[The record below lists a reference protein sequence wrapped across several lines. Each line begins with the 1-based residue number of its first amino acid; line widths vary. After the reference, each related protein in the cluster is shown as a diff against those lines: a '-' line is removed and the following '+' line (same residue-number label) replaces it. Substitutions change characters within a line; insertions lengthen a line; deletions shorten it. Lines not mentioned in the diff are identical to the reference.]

1 MAMIEYQSNA
11 DLEQQEQQAAKEAQ
25 ERQQRP
31 EILNLS
37 HYVMDCWQAAKEAK
51 ERKVEPKMVDALR
64 VRAGEYS
71 PTKLQQI
78 KSYGGSEVFMMLT
91 DEKCNAVV
99 AWMND
104 ILFPPGDKP
113 WGVKPTP
120 VPDLEPGQ
128 MQEVKVAV
136 MLEAQQTMKQQLVME
151 IQAGNIQDEQ
161 QAKEWM
167 LQNMQAR
174 AEELA
179 KQIRDEMEAAAKE
192 ARDRIERKLDDVLV
206 EAGWQDAVM
215 DTIDDICTFPSGII
229 KGPVIRKKKVIRWKD
244 QQQEQVMPGEEQY
257 QEQDESPVEVRRELM
272 IDFNR
277 VSPFDIYPLA
287 NAQCPEDGLLERH
300 RLTRKYL
307 TSLIG
312 VEGYDDDAI
321 RMVLTDYGQAG
332 QSSWLSVANDLTR
345 QELENRPNEW
355 RSPDT
360 RIDALQFW
368 GSVQGL
374 MLLEYGMSP
383 EQIEDPFADYSV
395 EIWLVGR
402 YVIKA
407 EINGDP
413 LGKVPYHFASFRKRN
428 GSLWGSGVPEI
439 ISDCQDACNAAARS
453 LINNMAISSGPQVM
467 YDISQLPAGESLTDM
482 YPMKIWQINGEAAM
496 GSSSARAPIQFF
508 MPPSVARELMEVY
521 KFFSE
526 EADNKTGVPKYSYGG
541 EAKGGALGTATGFT
555 MMMNNA
561 ARGIKQVVRNVDK
574 GIIAPSIIKTH
585 EFQLLYFKDPE
596 YFTGDIK
603 LIAKGSSALVAKE
616 QAQIRRNELLNVVL
630 SRPAA
635 LEVVQLTGL
644 AQMLREIFKG
654 ADFKSDDIVP
664 TKEQLEMRM
673 QNNMMAQQQQ
683 QIEAQTG
690 QETDPAGNKQSGK
703 DFQIV

>member
-1 MAMIEYQSNA
+1 MAMIEYQSNSE
-11 DLEQQEQQAAKEAQ
+11 LEQQEAMAAKEAQ
-25 ERQQRP
+25 ERQNRP
-31 EILNLS
+31 EILSLS
-37 HYVMDCWQAAKEAK
+37 HYVMDCWQSAKEAK
-51 ERKVEPKMVDALR
+51 ERKVERKMIDALR
-64 VRAGEYS
+64 ARAGEYS

-78 KSYGGSEVFMMLT
+78 KQYGGSEVYMMLT
-91 DEKCNAVV
+91 DEKCNAVA

-128 MQEVKVAV
+128 MEEVRLEV
-136 MLEAQQTMKQQLVME
+136 MQEAQAVMKQQLVME
-151 IQAGNIQDEQ
+151 IQAGNIQNENK
-161 QAKEWM
+161 AKEWM
-167 LQNMQAR
+167 LQQMQAR

-179 KQIRDEMEAAAKE
+179 GQIRDEMEEVAKE

-206 EAGWQDAVM
+206 ESNWQDAVM
-215 DTIDDICTFPSGII
+215 DAIDDIVTFPSGVV
-229 KGPVIRKKKVIRWKD
+229 KGPVIRKKKVMRWKD
-244 QQQEQVMPGEEQY
+244 QQQEQVMPGQEQF
-257 QEQDESPVEVRRELM
+257 QEQDQSPVEVKTEAM

-277 VSPFDIYPLA
+277 VSPLDIYPLPS
-287 NAQCPEDGLLERH
+287 AQTPEDGIIERH

-321 RMVLTDYGQAG
+321 RMVLTEYGQAG

-355 RSPDT
+355 RSPDA

-374 MLLEYGMSP
+374 MLLEYGMTP

-395 EIWLVGR
+395 EIWLISR

-428 GSLWGSGVPEI
+428 GSLWGSGVPEV
-439 ISDCQDACNAAARS
+439 ISDCQDAVNAAARS

-482 YPMKIWQINGEAAM
+482 YPMKIWQVNGQAAM
-496 GSSSARAPIQFF
+496 GNGTRAPIQFF
-508 MPPSVARELMEVY
+508 MPPSVAKELMEVY

-526 EADNKTGVPKYSYGG
+526 EADNKTGVPKYAYGG

-585 EFQLLYFKDPE
+585 EFQLLYFKDPD

-603 LIAKGSSALVAKE
+603 LIAKGSSALVQKE
-616 QAQIRRNELLNVVL
+616 QAQVRRNELLNVVL

-673 QNNMMAQQQQ
+673 QQAVIQQQQ
-683 QIEAQTG
+683 QIEVETG

-703 DFQIV
+703 DFQVV

>member
-1 MAMIEYQSNA
+1 MAMIEYQSNSE
-11 DLEQQEQQAAKEAQ
+11 LEQQEAMAAKEAQ
-25 ERQQRP
+25 DRQNRP
-31 EILNLS
+31 EILSLS
-37 HYVMDCWQAAKEAK
+37 HYVMDCWQSAKEAK
-51 ERKVEPKMVDALR
+51 ERKVERKMIDALR
-64 VRAGEYS
+64 ARAGEYS
-71 PTKLQQI
+71 PTKSQQI
-78 KSYGGSEVFMMLT
+78 KQYGGSEVFMMLT
-91 DEKCNAVV
+91 DEKCNAVA

-136 MLEAQQTMKQQLVME
+136 MMEAQQTMKQQLVME
-151 IQAGNIQDEQ
+151 IQAGNIQNEN

-167 LQNMQAR
+167 LQQMQAR

-179 KQIRDEMEAAAKE
+179 GQIRDEMEEAAKE

-206 EAGWQDAVM
+206 ESNWQEAVM
-215 DTIDDICTFPSGII
+215 DAIDDIVTFPSGVV
-229 KGPVIRKKKVIRWKD
+229 KGPVIRKKKVMRWKD
-244 QQQEQVMPGEEQY
+244 QRQEQVMPG
-257 QEQDESPVEVRRELM
+257 QEQFQEQEQSPVEVRTEAM

-277 VSPFDIYPLA
+277 VSPLDIYPLPS
-287 NAQCPEDGLLERH
+287 AQTPEDGIIERH

-321 RMVLTDYGQAG
+321 RMVLTEYGQAG

-355 RSPDT
+355 RSPDA

-374 MLLEYGMSP
+374 MLLEYGMTP

-395 EIWLVGR
+395 EIWLIGR

-428 GSLWGSGVPEI
+428 GSLWGSGVPEV
-439 ISDCQDACNAAARS
+439 ISDCQDAVNAAARS
-453 LINNMAISSGPQVM
+453 MINNMAISSGPQVM

-482 YPMKIWQINGEAAM
+482 YPMKIWQINGQAAI
-496 GSSSARAPIQFF
+496 GNGTRAPIQFF
-508 MPPSVARELMEVY
+508 MPPSVAGPLMEVY

-585 EFQLLYFKDPE
+585 EFQLLYFKDPD

-603 LIAKGSSALVAKE
+603 LIAKGSSALVQKE
-616 QAQIRRNELLNVVL
+616 QAQVRRNELLNVVL

-673 QNNMMAQQQQ
+673 QQDAMAQQ
-683 QIEAQTG
+683 QIEAETG
-690 QETDPAGNKQSGK
+690 QETDGAGNKPSGK
-703 DFQIV
+703 DFQTV

>member
-1 MAMIEYQSNA
+1 MAMIEYQSNSE
-11 DLEQQEQQAAKEAQ
+11 LEQQEAMAAKEAQ
-25 ERQQRP
+25 ERQNRP
-31 EILNLS
+31 EILSLS
-37 HYVMDCWQAAKEAK
+37 HYVMDCWQSAKEAK
-51 ERKVEPKMVDALR
+51 ERKVEKKMIDALR
-64 VRAGEYS
+64 ARAGEYS
-71 PTKLQQI
+71 PTKSQQI
-78 KSYGGSEVFMMLT
+78 KQYGGSEVFMMLT
-91 DEKCNAVV
+91 DEKCTAVA

-136 MLEAQQTMKQQLVME
+136 MMEAQQTMKQQLVME
-151 IQAGNIQDEQ
+151 IQAGNIQNEN

-167 LQNMQAR
+167 LQQMQAR

-179 KQIRDEMEAAAKE
+179 GQIRDEMEEVAKE

-206 EAGWQDAVM
+206 ESNWQDAVM
-215 DTIDDICTFPSGII
+215 DAIDDIVTFPSGVV
-229 KGPVIRKKKVIRWKD
+229 KGPVIRKKKVMRWKD
-244 QQQEQVMPGEEQY
+244 QRQEQVMPGQEQF
-257 QEQDESPVEVRRELM
+257 QEQDQSPVEVRTEAI

-277 VSPFDIYPLA
+277 VSPLDIYPLPS
-287 NAQCPEDGLLERH
+287 AQTPEDGIIERH

-321 RMVLTDYGQAG
+321 RMVLTEYGQAG

-355 RSPDT
+355 RSPDA

-374 MLLEYGMSP
+374 MLLEYGMTP

-395 EIWLVGR
+395 EIWLIGR

-428 GSLWGSGVPEI
+428 GSLWGSGVPEV
-439 ISDCQDACNAAARS
+439 ISDCQDAVNAAARS
-453 LINNMAISSGPQVM
+453 MINNMAISSGPQVM

-482 YPMKIWQINGEAAM
+482 YPMKIWQINGQAAI
-496 GSSSARAPIQFF
+496 GNGTRAPIQFF
-508 MPPSVARELMEVY
+508 MPPSVAGPLMEVY

-585 EFQLLYFKDPE
+585 EFQLLYFKDPD
-596 YFTGDIK
+596 YYTGDIK
-603 LIAKGSSALVAKE
+603 LIAKGSSALVQKE

-673 QNNMMAQQQQ
+673 QQAVIQQQ
-683 QIEAQTG
+683 QIEAETG
-690 QETDPAGNKQSGK
+690 KETDGAGNKQSGK

>member
-1 MAMIEYQSNA
+1 MIEYQSNA
-11 DLEQQEQQAAKEAQ
+11 ELEQQEAQAAKEAQ

-31 EILNLS
+31 EIMNLA
-37 HYVMDCWQAAKEAK
+37 HYVMDCWQAAKETK
-51 ERKVEPKMVDALR
+51 ERKIEGEMIDALR
-64 VRAGEYS
+64 ARAGEYS
-71 PTKLQQI
+71 PAKLRQI
-78 KSYGGSEVFMMLT
+78 QSYGGSEVYMLLT
-91 DEKCNAVV
+91 DEKCNAVS

-128 MQEVKVAV
+128 MQEIKVAV
-136 MLEAQQTMKQQLVME
+136 MMEAQQGMKQQMMME
-151 IQAGNIQDEQ
+151 IQAGNIQDEN

-179 KQIRDEMEAAAKE
+179 GQIRDEMESAAKE

-206 EAGWQDAVM
+206 DANWQDAVM
-215 DTIDDICTFPSGII
+215 DSIDDIVTFPAGII
-229 KGPVIRKKKVIRWKD
+229 KGPVVRKKKVMKWKD
-244 QQQEQVMPGEEQY
+244 QQQQPVMPGQEQF
-257 QEQDESPVEVRRELM
+257 QEQDQSPVEVRSELQL
-272 IDFNR
+272 DFNR
-277 VSPFDIYPLA
+277 VSPLDIYPLA
-287 NAQCPEDGLLERH
+287 NAQSPEDGIIERH

-312 VEGYDDDAI
+312 VDGYDDDAI
-321 RMVLTDYGQAG
+321 RMVLQEYGQAG
-332 QSSWLSVANDLTR
+332 QNSWLNVSNDITR

-355 RSPDT
+355 RSPDS

-374 MLLEYGMSP
+374 MLLEYGMTP
-383 EQIEDPFADYSV
+383 EQIDDPFSDYSV
-395 EIWLVGR
+395 EIWLIGR

-413 LGKVPYHFASFRKRN
+413 LGKVPYHFASFRSRN
-428 GSLWGSGVPEI
+428 GSIWGSGVPEI
-439 ISDCQDACNAAARS
+439 IADCQDACNASARS
-453 LINNMAISSGPQVM
+453 MINNMAISSGPQVM
-467 YDISQLPAGESLTDM
+467 YDISQLPAGEDLSDM
-482 YPMKIWQINGEAAM
+482 YPMKLWQYNSQQAM
-496 GSSSARAPIQFF
+496 GATNTRAPIQFF

-574 GIIAPSIIKTH
+574 GMIAPSIIKTH
-585 EFQLLYFKDPE
+585 EFQLLYFKDPD

-603 LIAKGSSALVAKE
+603 LIAKGSSALVQKE
-616 QAQIRRNELLNVVL
+616 QAQVRRNELLNVVL
-630 SRPAA
+630 SHQSA
-635 LEVVQLTGL
+635 LEVVQLPGL
-644 AQMLREIFKG
+644 AQMLKEIFKG

-664 TKEQLEMRM
+664 TKESLEMRM
-673 QNNMMAQQQQ
+673 QQNMLAQQQ
-683 QIEAQTG
+683 EAETG

-703 DFQIV
+703 DVQIV

>member
-1 MAMIEYQSNA
+1 MMAMIEYQSNA
-11 DLEQQEQQAAKEAQ
+11 ELEQQEAMAAKEAQ
-25 ERQQRP
+25 ERQNRP
-31 EILNLS
+31 EILSLS
-37 HYVMDCWQAAKEAK
+37 KYVMDCWQSAKEAK
-51 ERKVEPKMVDALR
+51 ERKVEKKMIDALR
-64 VRAGEYS
+64 ARAGEYS
-71 PTKLQQI
+71 PAKLQQI
-78 KSYGGSEVFMMLT
+78 KKYGGSEVYMMLT
-91 DEKCNAVV
+91 DEKCNAVA

-128 MQEVKVAV
+128 MEEVKLEV
-136 MLEAQQTMKQQLVME
+136 MQEAQAVMKQQLVME

-161 QAKEWM
+161 QAREWM
-167 LQNMQAR
+167 LSQMQTR

-179 KQIRDEMEAAAKE
+179 KQIRDEMEEAAKE
-192 ARDRIERKLDDVLV
+192 ARDRIERKLDDVLI
-206 EAGWQDAVM
+206 EANWQDAVSEA
-215 DTIDDICTFPSGII
+215 IDDIVTFPAGVV
-229 KGPVIRKKKVIRWKD
+229 KGPVVRKKKVMRWKD
-244 QQQEQVMPGEEQY
+244 QQQQPVMPGQEQF
-257 QEQDESPVEVRRELM
+257 QEQDQSPVEVRTEAM

-277 VSPFDIYPLA
+277 VSPLDIYPLPS
-287 NAQCPEDGLLERH
+287 AQTPEDGIIERH

-312 VEGYDDDAI
+312 VDGYDSDAI
-321 RMVLTDYGQAG
+321 RMVLQEYGQSG
-332 QSSWLSVANDLTR
+332 QNSWLNVANDLTR

-355 RSPDT
+355 RSPDA

-374 MLLEYGMSP
+374 MLLEYGMTP
-383 EQIEDPFADYSV
+383 EQIEDPFSDYSV
-395 EIWLVGR
+395 EIWLIGR

-413 LGKVPYHFASFRKRN
+413 LGKVPYHFAPFRKRN
-428 GSLWGSGVPEI
+428 GSLWGSGVPEVI
-439 ISDCQDACNAAARS
+439 ADCQDAVNAAARS
-453 LINNMAISSGPQVM
+453 MINNMAISSGPQVM
-467 YDISQLPAGESLTDM
+467 YDVSQLPAGESLTDM
-482 YPMKIWQINGEAAM
+482 YPMKIWQVNGQAAM
-496 GSSSARAPIQFF
+496 GNGTRAPIQFF
-508 MPPSVARELMEVY
+508 MPPSVAKELMEVY

-526 EADNKTGVPKYSYGG
+526 EADNKTGVPKYAYGG

-585 EFQLLYFKDPE
+585 EFQLLYFKDPD
-596 YFTGDIK
+596 YYTGDIK
-603 LIAKGSSALVAKE
+603 LIAKGSSALVQKE
-616 QAQIRRNELLNVVL
+616 QAQIRRNELLDVVL

-673 QNNMMAQQQQ
+673 QQAVIQQE
-683 QIEAQTG
+683 QIEAETG
-690 QETDPAGNKQSGK
+690 QETDGAGNKQSGK
-703 DFQIV
+703 DYQIV

>member
-11 DLEQQEQQAAKEAQ
+11 ELEQQEAMAAKEAQ
-25 ERQQRP
+25 ERQNRP
-31 EILNLS
+31 EILSLS
-37 HYVMDCWQAAKEAK
+37 HYVMDCWQSAKEAK
-51 ERKVEPKMVDALR
+51 ERKVERKMIDALR
-64 VRAGEYS
+64 ARAGEYS
-71 PTKLQQI
+71 PSKLQQI
-78 KSYGGSEVFMMLT
+78 RSYGGSEVYMMLT
-91 DEKCNAVV
+91 DEKCNAVA

-136 MLEAQQTMKQQLVME
+136 MMEAQQTMKQQMMIE
-151 IQAGNIQDEQ
+151 IQAGAIQNEQ
-161 QAKEWM
+161 QAREWM
-167 LQNMQAR
+167 LQNMQVR
-174 AEELA
+174 AEEMA
-179 KQIRDEMEAAAKE
+179 GQIRDEMEAAAKE

-206 EAGWQDAVM
+206 EANWQDAVG
-215 DTIDDICTFPSGII
+215 DAIDDIVTFPSGIV
-229 KGPVIRKKKVIRWKD
+229 KGPVIRKKKVMRWKD
-244 QQQEQVMPGEEQY
+244 QQQQPVMPGQEQF
-257 QEQDESPVEVRRELM
+257 QEQDQSPVEVRTEAM

-277 VSPFDIYPLA
+277 VSPLDIYPLA
-287 NAQCPEDGLLERH
+287 SAQSPEDGLLERH

-321 RMVLTDYGQAG
+321 RMVLTEYGQAG
-332 QSSWLSVANDLTR
+332 QNSWLSVANDLTR

-355 RSPDT
+355 RSPDN

-374 MLLEYGMSP
+374 MLLEYGMTP

-395 EIWLVGR
+395 EIWLIGR

-413 LGKVPYHFASFRKRN
+413 MGKVPYHFASFRKRN

-439 ISDCQDACNAAARS
+439 IGDCQDTVNAAARS

-467 YDISQLPAGESLTDM
+467 YDVSQLPAGESLTDM
-482 YPMKIWQINGEAAM
+482 YPMKIWQVNGEAAM
-496 GSSSARAPIQFF
+496 GNGTRAPIQFF
-508 MPPSVARELMEVY
+508 MPPSVAKELMEVY
-521 KFFSE
+521 RFFSE
-526 EADNKTGVPKYSYGG
+526 EADNKTGVPKYAYGG

-585 EFQLLYFKDPE
+585 EFQLLYFKDPD
-596 YFTGDIK
+596 YYTGDIK
-603 LIAKGSSALVAKE
+603 LIAKGSSALVQKE
-616 QAQIRRNELLNVVL
+616 QAQIRRNELLDVVL

-635 LEVVQLTGL
+635 LEVVQRTGL
-644 AQMLREIFKG
+644 AQMMKEIFKG

-673 QNNMMAQQQQ
+673 QRAVIQQQQ
-683 QIEAQTG
+683 QQVEAETG
-690 QETDPAGNKQSGK
+690 QEADGAGNKQSGK
-703 DFQIV
+703 DFQVV